1 MLVSKLSFGWKK
13 KTPQNSSKIKVM
25 SVDADDFVPEEW
37 EMDKKYFL
45 ILSAKTA
52 VRTFQGKNVP
62 RGVFGLKEIPL
73 KATQ

>member
-1 MLVSKLSFGWKK
+1 
-13 KTPQNSSKIKVM
+13 M